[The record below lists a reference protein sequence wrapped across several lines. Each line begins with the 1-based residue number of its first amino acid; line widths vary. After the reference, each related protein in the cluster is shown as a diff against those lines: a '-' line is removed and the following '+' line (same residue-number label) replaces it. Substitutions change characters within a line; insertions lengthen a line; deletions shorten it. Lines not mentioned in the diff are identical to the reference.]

1 MLIVPIDA
9 EALIMGQEPTR
20 VADQYD
26 TLAEEYAEKF
36 RGEHDRKLL
45 DREIL
50 HRFSRE
56 IAGRKPVWDFGCGP
70 GHTTEYLRNLGLEIS
85 GLDISRKLIDQA
97 RAIHPGL
104 QFRKGNILDLEF
116 ADNSIAAVV
125 AFYAIVHFVEE
136 QVGRAFDQIFRV
148 LQPSGVF
155 LITYHVGE
163 ATVHLEE
170 FLGKRIDLDFM
181 FFGTDFI
188 LGCLE
193 RSGFERIEVIER
205 DPYPDVE
212 YQSRRAYVLARKGVG
227 KG

>member
-1 MLIVPIDA
+1 
-9 EALIMGQEPTR
+9 MGQEPNR

-26 TLAEEYAEKF
+26 TLAKEYTEKF
-36 RGEHDRKLL
+36 RGEHDRKPL

-70 GHTTEYLRNLGLEIS
+70 GHTTEYLKSLGLEIS
-85 GLDISRKLIDQA
+85 GLDISKKLIDQA
-97 RAIHPGL
+97 RTIYPGL
-104 QFRKGNILDLEF
+104 HFRKGNILDLEF

-125 AFYAIVHFVEE
+125 AFYAIVHFAEE

-148 LQPSGVF
+148 LQPGGVF
-155 LITYHVGE
+155 LFTYHVGE
-163 ATVHLEE
+163 ATIHVDE
-170 FLGKRIDLDFM
+170 FLGKRVDLDFM

-193 RSGFERIEVIER
+193 GSGFERIEVIER
-205 DPYPDVE
+205 NPYADVE

-227 KG
+227 ER